1 VLKPARFVG
10 SGSALAGLHGSC
22 EADVTSVFV
31 RNGHRSDDV
40 FEVDPSG
47 STLEAAGSV
56 LRNNFV
62 LAPAANL

>member
-1 VLKPARFVG
+1 
-10 SGSALAGLHGSC
+10 
-22 EADVTSVFV
+22 VTSVFV
-31 RNGHRSDDV
+31 RNGRRSDDV

-56 LRNNFV
+56 LRNNLV